1 MKDFLRLKM
10 IKYGEIY
17 IEIKNLMFENEIKRE
32 KIGFQ
37 LLLIKRHNSGNEW
50 QHTDWENTCKAYN

>member
-17 IEIKNLMFENEIKRE
+17 IEIKSLMFENEIKRE
-32 KIGFQ
+32 KIGF
-37 LLLIKRHNSGNEW
+37 LFFFFLPLCSGLYSKLAVQNNLAFME
-50 QHTDWENTCKAYN
+50 